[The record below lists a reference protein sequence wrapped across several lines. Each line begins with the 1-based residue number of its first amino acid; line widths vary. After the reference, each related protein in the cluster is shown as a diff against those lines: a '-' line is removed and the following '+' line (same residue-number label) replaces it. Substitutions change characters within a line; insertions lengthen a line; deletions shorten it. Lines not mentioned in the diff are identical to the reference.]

1 MKKYIPTIF
10 TVIIIITLSILGFT
24 LGGLNLSQN
33 QLDTLL
39 ILGIVAGS
47 AATYC
52 FVVGEISRNNSQMDK
67 LWSIL
72 PIAYAWIIAAKGEFK
87 ARLLIIAI
95 IITLW
100 GIRLTFNF
108 ARKGAYHWKFWEGR
122 EDYRWEIVRKFK
134 VFQNPIMWALFDLF
148 FIAIYQNALVLVM
161 TFPALVMMDSTA
173 PLGVWDF
180 VGAGLA
186 ICFLLLETIAD
197 EYQWKFH
204 QNKKKL
210 MQNANNLS
218 EIAEPYNKGFNTTGP
233 WGYMR
238 HPNYLGEQ
246 GIWVSFY
253 IMTLSA
259 GINAYYVFNWSLF
272 GPLLIVFLFLAS
284 SPLGESIS
292 NSKYPEY
299 KYYLSYVF
307 KYLPIRKYDFEK
319 AKAKLDK

>member
-100 GIRLTFNF
+100 GIRLTYNF